1 MVIATLLMVAA
12 CHVGGHAPLVTPDNA
27 CTPGSYTRL
36 TRAQACTS
44 KDRPS
49 LPAADRRW
57 IVSRYGVPGWSGVNG
72 ELDHRVP
79 FFLGGNTNRRNIWP
93 EVGSI
98 PNAKD
103 SLEFYVRRRVCV
115 THTMRVR
122 TAVRLFL
129 SNWVQAYSYY
139 GLNQQ
144 T

>member
-1 MVIATLLMVAA
+1 MILAAILATAA
-12 CHVGGHAPLVTPDNA
+12 CHVGGHAPYVTPDNT

-36 TRAQACTS
+36 TRQQACTP
-44 KDRPS
+44 KTRPT

-57 IVSRYGVPGWSGVNG
+57 IVTRYGVPNWTGKDG

-98 PNAKD
+98 PNTKD
-103 SLEFYVRRRVCV
+103 RLEFYVHRRVCDRKPYP
-115 THTMRVR
+115 MRVT

-129 SNWVQAYSYY
+129 ADWVHAYRVY
-139 GLNQQ
+139 LP
-144 T
+144 